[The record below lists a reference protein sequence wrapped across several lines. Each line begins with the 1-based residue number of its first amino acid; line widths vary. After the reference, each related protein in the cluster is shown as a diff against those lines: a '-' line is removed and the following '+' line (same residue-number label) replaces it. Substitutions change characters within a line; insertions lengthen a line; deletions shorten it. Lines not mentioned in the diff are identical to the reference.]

1 MDWGVVRPPRLF
13 LRIDMILRKPASTN
27 IVVATRFKNFL
38 AHFNSTHHDRQHPL
52 FEGQESHLDE
62 NVLKTHKNER
72 LRAFLKIKNVFDAFA
87 THHECFWIALII
99 LNTLAIYFVPT
110 RRITRKIS

>member
-1 MDWGVVRPPRLF
+1 MFAAIKMDWSVVRSPRLF

-38 AHFNSTHHDRQHPL
+38 AHFNSTPHDRQHPL

-62 NVLKTHKNER
+62 IVLKTHKNEC
-72 LRAFLKIKNVFDAFA
+72 LRAFLEIKNDSNFLGA
-87 THHECFWIALII
+87 HHECF
-99 LNTLAIYFVPT
+99 
-110 RRITRKIS
+110 